1 MSRLVKRVC
10 GNTMLTINNKMQIYQ
25 ACVLSTLFKNTRH
38 HLARH
43 CSQQGHFGK
52 RRFAMYVS
60 PAHPMPATM
69 IGPYQKN
76 GQQPNPQERA
86 LRLGTRGVASGTRPV
101 ANGTQRLVTTFQQP
115 GELWQQTTVSG
126 GMLPR
131 QEHRGVRRRETS
143 SGKRGGSGDMR
154 GQHQQHH
161 SQL

>member
-1 MSRLVKRVC
+1 MCHVTYILQCVAQFLTGYHYPANLKIISIFALCCHLKQRLFRRRIEQVHQVATATSRLVKRVC

-43 CSQQGHFGK
+43 CSQQGRFGK

-101 ANGTQRLVTTFQQP
+101 ANGT
-115 GELWQQTTVSG
+115 
-126 GMLPR
+126 
-131 QEHRGVRRRETS
+131 
-143 SGKRGGSGDMR
+143 
-154 GQHQQHH
+154 
-161 SQL
+161 